1 MKRVGVRF
9 RDRRAEV
16 GEKIWNIMSNW
27 DMCVSPTRSS
37 KGLESRTFMISSHE
51 VWMSTTS
58 ERFSMTVEER
68 REGRGEQVNNRK
80 TAVREGTSKR
90 GRRVSPQRRAGYRV
104 EAAIVP
110 SSIQPRHPPVTVTLL
125 LVLVL
130 GPQYH

>member
-16 GEKIWNIMSNW
+16 REKIWNIMSNW

-68 REGRGEQVNNRK
+68 REGRGEQVNNKK
-80 TAVREGTSKR
+80 TAVSNPRCACAP
-90 GRRVSPQRRAGYRV
+90 RVNKQ
-104 EAAIVP
+104 
-110 SSIQPRHPPVTVTLL
+110 T
-125 LVLVL
+125 
-130 GPQYH
+130 